1 MRFIVL
7 VKATKDSEAGVM
19 PKLEQLQPM
28 GEFNDE
34 MTKAGVMLDGAG
46 LVPTS
51 RGTRIK
57 FSGGK
62 VTVIDGPFTEAKELV
77 AGYWLIDVKSH
88 EEAVAW
94 MRRAPF
100 DRVQGEGEIEI
111 RRLYTDEDFA

>member
-7 VKATKDSEAGVM
+7 VKATNDSEAG
-19 PKLEQLQPM
+19 KLPSEAQFGYM

-51 RGTRIK
+51 KGTRIK

-62 VTVIDGPFTEAKELV
+62 VAVTDGPFTEAKELV

-100 DRVQGEGEIEI
+100 DKVQGEAEIEI
-111 RRLYTDEDFA
+111 RRLYVDEDFE